1 MGQRGTGVELNAS
14 TIDQLVVRWAETRA
28 GQPALADASLSLT
41 HGELAL
47 EIRQRAAALRS
58 LGIET
63 GDRVVLVGDN
73 SALYLATHLAILH
86 AGAVSVPLAG
96 ATPADRLGYV
106 VQDSEARLVVSARPL
121 SAPVKSVTLA
131 DLPSS
136 ANGQALPA
144 VAPDAICCLMYT
156 TGSTGR
162 PKGVVITHQ
171 SLGSALVNITTFLGY
186 DGTQRE
192 AVVLPLSHSFGLGH
206 AYCTLTT
213 GGFVWLGNGLT
224 RLKQVLD
231 AVTELE
237 LTAMPTT
244 PSMLRLLLGVYRKA
258 FLPVAGRLKQMV
270 VDSEPLPPPMAQDLL
285 AALPDLDLVVY
296 YGLTE
301 ASRST
306 FLRLREVAPERHATV
321 GKAAPNVRLSITG
334 PDGSDLGIGREGEV
348 RITGAHIAR
357 GYWRQPEEQ
366 AKVFRDGW
374 VTTGDLGVLDGD
386 GFLRL
391 TGRLKDQINVGG
403 AKVAASEVEAA
414 LRDLDGI
421 KDVAVIGI
429 PDPQGQTGEAVAA
442 AVVPSSADLSE
453 KDIQERCT
461 ERLEPFMRPRV
472 IRFVKA
478 IPRAETGKV
487 LRAEL
492 RDLMTR
498 TDA

>member
-1 MGQRGTGVELNAS
+1 VELNAS
-14 TIDQLVVRWAETRA
+14 TIDRLVLRWSGARA
-28 GQPALADASLSLT
+28 DQPAVADAKSTLT
-41 HGELAL
+41 HGELGR
-47 EIRQRAAALRS
+47 EIRRRAAALRG
-58 LGIET
+58 LGVQS

-73 SALYLATHLAILH
+73 SALWLATHLAILH

-106 VQDSEARLVVSARPL
+106 VQDSEARLVVAARPAT
-121 SAPVKSVTLA
+121 APVGVVALD
-131 DLPSS
+131 DLP
-136 ANGQALPA
+136 AAAKGDTPA
-144 VAPDAICCLMYT
+144 SVSPDAICCLMYT

-162 PKGVVITHQ
+162 PKGVVITHR
-171 SLGSALVNITTFLGY
+171 SLGSALVNITTYLGY

-231 AVTELE
+231 AVTALG

-258 FLPVAGRLKQMV
+258 FLPVAAQLKQMV

-321 GKAAPNVRLSITG
+321 GKAAPNVRVSIADT
-334 PDGSDLGIGREGEV
+334 DGSDLGIGREGEV
-348 RITGAHIAR
+348 RIAGAHIAR
-357 GYWRQPEEQ
+357 GYWRQAEEQ
-366 AKVFRDGW
+366 AQVFRNGW
-374 VTTGDLGVLDGD
+374 VMTGDLGVLDSE

-453 KDIQERCT
+453 KDIQARCT

-492 RDLMTR
+492 RDLITLA
-498 TDA
+498 DA